1 MIGREARLLIAA
13 TAFLTRI
20 PLGRSHSDEELNRS
34 VRYFPL
40 VGAAVGALGAAVTI
54 AAAAMLPL
62 PLAVILG
69 VIATVLVTGAFH
81 EDGLADSCD
90 AFGGGRTREEVLR
103 IMQDPHIGAFG
114 VLGLAL
120 VLALKIASLVHLPL
134 AALPLALVCAHA
146 FSRALCVAA
155 MSFGEYARA
164 EGGKTRAVARGARPA
179 DAGIAL
185 LVGVVPFALAPAAF
199 LWALPVMLIV
209 AIALYAY
216 FRARI
221 GGYTGD
227 ALGALQQVAESTCY
241 VVLAGA
247 L

>member
-1 MIGREARLLIAA
+1 MIGREARLVLAA
-13 TAFLTRI
+13 TAFLTRL
-20 PLGRSHSDEELNRS
+20 PLRPSHSDEELGRAA
-34 VRYFPL
+34 RYFPL
-40 VGAAVGALGAAVTI
+40 VGAAVGGLGAAVLL
-54 AAAAMLPL
+54 AAAAVLPL
-62 PLAVILG
+62 VVAVILS

-90 AFGGGRTREEVLR
+90 AFGGGGTREDVLR

-114 VLGLAL
+114 VLGLLL

-134 AALPLALVCAHA
+134 AALPLALVGAHA
-146 FSRALCVAA
+146 FSRSLCVAVMA
-155 MSFGEYARA
+155 FGEYARA

-179 DAGIAL
+179 DAAVAL
-185 LVGVVPFALAPAAF
+185 LIGLVPFALAPAAF
-199 LWALPVMLIV
+199 LWALAIMLLV
-209 AIALYAY
+209 AIVLYAY